1 MKITPNAEKQTKVLI
16 EEFGFTF
23 SSSLGINLQENKRR
37 SY

>member
-1 MKITPNAEKQTKVLI
+1 MKITPNAKKQVKGLI

-23 SSSLGINLQENKRR
+23 SPSLGINLQESKRR